1 MGVGR
6 RQEVAGR
13 WERLPRTQL
22 CFSSGTALRERERE
36 YVYVCVFVFMIGG
49 DTGGPEH
56 PRPAHCPVRIPMT
69 PV

>member
-1 MGVGR
+1 MGGS
-6 RQEVAGR
+6 

-22 CFSSGTALRERERE
+22 CFSSGTALRERVC
-36 YVYVCVFVFMIGG
+36 VYVCVFVFMIGG

-56 PRPAHCPVRIPMT
+56 PWPAPRLVRIPMT

>member
-1 MGVGR
+1 MGGS
-6 RQEVAGR
+6 
-13 WERLPRTQL
+13 WECLPRTQL

-36 YVYVCVFVFMIGG
+36 RERKRVYVYVFVFMIGG

-56 PRPAHCPVRIPMT
+56 PWPAPRLVRIPMT